1 MAGKHFGRAPIQHST
16 FNIQH
21 STFVFSAGRGRAL
34 NRAMAFSD
42 LNDSVIAQ
50 VRQAA
55 DIVDFIGQVTPLK
68 LAGKSYKGLCP
79 FHREKTP
86 SFTVDRGKGLFYCFG
101 CGTGGDVF
109 KFLTL
114 TERFTFPEAVEHVA
128 GRVGIELPKKKRT
141 AKESDK
147 EDLLEVLDEA
157 SEAYHQAL
165 GWGDNVA
172 KRYLDE
178 RGVAQD
184 IVDKYGFGYAPDSW
198 DYVLTRLARKHGE
211 KKLES
216 VGLAMPRKTGNGFYD
231 RFRNRLMIPIH
242 NESGTIVGF
251 GGRSLDGSDP
261 KYLNSPESDVFNK
274 SRLLYNLHRSKDSM
288 RRKDR
293 AILVEG
299 YFDAIAIDHAGVPGV
314 VASMGTSLTSGQASL
329 LRRYTTNVV
338 IAYDGDNA
346 GRNATLRAAPVL
358 LAAGLN
364 VAALDLQGEKDPDTV
379 VQKFGV
385 DRFLELLGN
394 ATDIFEFGIGE
405 WAADVSKMSG
415 REKSERVEQF
425 IPLLSAVSDPV
436 VRNDA
441 AQRIA
446 DAFRLEFQTV
456 WSRVRGKAS
465 TAPDRERQPLAR
477 GGSAEKTILI
487 AAIQGKLAA
496 ADLARLREEYFEE
509 PGKTLFSI
517 MKDALMSGA
526 PIDFQEVA
534 THLRG
539 EAELNLLSE
548 LSLSEDID
556 DQTLQRIDENLRPME
571 RAYLERRNL
580 ELQREVSEAQRQGD
594 DDRAAELGMEKMRIS
609 RILNEAK

>member
-1 MAGKHFGRAPIQHST
+1 
-16 FNIQH
+16 
-21 STFVFSAGRGRAL
+21 
-34 NRAMAFSD
+34 MAFSD

-114 TERFTFPEAVEHVA
+114 TERFTFPEAVENVA
-128 GRVGIELPKKKRT
+128 SRVGIELPKKKRT
-141 AKESDK
+141 ARDTDK
-147 EDLLEVLDEA
+147 DDLLEVMDEA
-157 SEAYHQAL
+157 SEAFHQAL
-165 GWGDNVA
+165 GWGDNPA

-178 RGVAQD
+178 RGVAEE
-184 IVDKYGFGYAPDSW
+184 IIKKYGFGYAPDSW
-198 DYVLTRLARKHGE
+198 DYTITRLARKYSE
-211 KKLES
+211 KTLELA
-216 VGLAMPRKTGNGFYD
+216 GLVMPRKSGTGYYD

-242 NESGTIVGF
+242 SETGALVGF
-251 GGRSLDGSDP
+251 GGRSLDGTDP
-261 KYLNSPESDVFNK
+261 KYLNSPESELFNK
-274 SRLLYNLHRSKDSM
+274 SRLLYNLHRSKDAM
-288 RRKDR
+288 RRIDR

-314 VASMGTSLTSGQASL
+314 VASMGTSLTAGQASL
-329 LRRYTTNVV
+329 LRRFTTRVV

-346 GRNATLRAAPVL
+346 GRMATLRAAPVL
-358 LAAGLN
+358 LAAGLS
-364 VAALDLQGEKDPDTV
+364 VSALDLQGEKDPDSV
-379 VQKFGV
+379 VQKHGV
-385 DRFLELLGN
+385 DRFLEILGS
-394 ATDIFEFGIGE
+394 ATDIFEFGLGE
-405 WAADVSKMSG
+405 WAGDVAKLTG
-415 REKSERVEQF
+415 REKSERIEQF
-425 IPLLSAVSDPV
+425 MPLLSAVSDPV

-465 TAPDRERQPLAR
+465 TAPDRERQPLGRSA
-477 GGSAEKTILI
+477 SAEKTILI
-487 AAIQGKLAA
+487 AAIQGKLTPPQ
-496 ADLARLREEYFEE
+496 LARLREEYFEE

-517 MKDALMSGA
+517 MKGDLMSGS
-526 PIDFQEVA
+526 PIDFQQVA
-534 THLRG
+534 THLKG

-580 ELQREVSEAQRQGD
+580 EIQREIVEAERQGD
-594 DDRAAELGMEKMRIS
+594 SERTGQLYAEKMAIS
-609 RILNEAK
+609 RMLNEAK

>member
-1 MAGKHFGRAPIQHST
+1 MS
-16 FNIQH
+16 
-21 STFVFSAGRGRAL
+21 
-34 NRAMAFSD
+34 FSD
-42 LNDSVIAQ
+42 LNDNVIAS

-55 DIVDFIGQVTPLK
+55 DIVDFIAQVTPLK

-147 EDLLEVLDEA
+147 ENLLEVLDEA

-178 RGVAQD
+178 RGVPQD
-184 IVDKYGFGYAPDSW
+184 IITKYGFGYAPDSW
-198 DYVLTRLARKHGE
+198 DYILTRLSRKHGE

-251 GGRSLDGSDP
+251 GGRSLDGGDP

-274 SRLLYNLHRSKDSM
+274 SRLLYNLHRSKDAM

-364 VAALDLQGEKDPDTV
+364 VSALDLQGEKDPDTV

-394 ATDIFEFGIGE
+394 ATDIFEFGLGE
-405 WAADVSKMSG
+405 WAGDVAKLTG

-465 TAPDRERQPLAR
+465 TTPDRERQPLGR
-477 GGSAEKTILI
+477 PGSAEKTILI
-487 AAIQGKLAA
+487 AAIQGKLTAP
-496 ADLARLREEYFEE
+496 DLARLREEYFEE
-509 PGKTLFSI
+509 PGKTLFSL
-517 MKDALMSGA
+517 MKDDLMSGA
-526 PIDFQEVA
+526 PIDFQQVA

-580 ELQREVSEAQRQGD
+580 EIQRDIADAQRQGD
-594 DDRAAELGMEKMRIS
+594 AARAEELVAEKMRIS
-609 RILNEAK
+609 RMLNEAK

>member
-1 MAGKHFGRAPIQHST
+1 
-16 FNIQH
+16 
-21 STFVFSAGRGRAL
+21 
-34 NRAMAFSD
+34 MAFSD
-42 LNDSVIAQ
+42 LNDNVIAQ

-55 DIVDFIGQVTPLK
+55 DIVDFIAQVTPLK

-141 AKESDK
+141 AKENDK

-157 SEAYHQAL
+157 SEAFHQAL

-178 RGVAQD
+178 RGVPQD
-184 IVDKYGFGYAPDSW
+184 IITKYGFGYAPDSW
-198 DYVLTRLARKHGE
+198 DYILTRLSRKHGE

-251 GGRSLDGSDP
+251 GGRSLDGGDP

-274 SRLLYNLHRSKDSM
+274 SRLLYNLHRSKDAM

-364 VAALDLQGEKDPDTV
+364 VSALDLQGEKDPDTV

-405 WAADVSKMSG
+405 WAGDVAKMTG

-446 DAFRLEFQTV
+446 DAFRLEFQTI
-456 WSRVRGKAS
+456 WSRVRGRAS
-465 TAPDRERQPLAR
+465 TTPERERQPLGR
-477 GGSAEKTILI
+477 PGSAEKTILI
-487 AAIQGKLAA
+487 AAIQGKLTAP
-496 ADLARLREEYFEE
+496 DLARLREEYFEE

-517 MKDALMSGA
+517 MKDDLMSGA
-526 PIDFQEVA
+526 PIDFQQVA

-571 RAYLERRNL
+571 RAHLERRNL
-580 ELQREVSEAQRQGD
+580 EIQREVSEAQRQGD
-594 DDRAAELGMEKMRIS
+594 DNRAAELVAEKMRIL
-609 RILNEAK
+609 RMLNEAK

>member
-1 MAGKHFGRAPIQHST
+1 
-16 FNIQH
+16 
-21 STFVFSAGRGRAL
+21 
-34 NRAMAFSD
+34 MAFSD

-55 DIVDFIGQVTPLK
+55 DIVDFIAQVTPLK

-128 GRVGIELPKKKRT
+128 SRVGIDLPKKKRT
-141 AKESDK
+141 AKDSDK
-147 EDLLEVLDEA
+147 DDLLEVIDEA
-157 SEAYHQAL
+157 SESFHQAL
-165 GWGDNVA
+165 GWGDNA
-172 KRYLDE
+172 AMRYLAE

-198 DYVLTRLARKHGE
+198 DYILTRLARKHGE
-211 KKLES
+211 KKLETA
-216 VGLAMPRKTGNGFYD
+216 GLAMPRKTGNGYYD

-242 NESGTIVGF
+242 NESGTVVGF
-251 GGRSLDGSDP
+251 GGRSLDASDP
-261 KYLNSPESDVFNK
+261 KYLNSPESEIFNK
-274 SRLLYNLHRSKDSM
+274 SRLLYNLHRSKDAM
-288 RRKDR
+288 RRIDR

-329 LRRYTTNVV
+329 LRRFTTRVV

-346 GRNATLRAAPVL
+346 GRTATLRAAPVL
-358 LAAGLN
+358 LAAGLT
-364 VAALDLQGEKDPDTV
+364 VSALDLHGEKDPDSV
-379 VQKFGV
+379 VQKHGV
-385 DRFLELLGN
+385 ERFLELLGN
-394 ATDIFEFGIGE
+394 ATDIFEFGLGE
-405 WAADVSKMSG
+405 WAGDVAKLTG

-425 IPLLSAVSDPV
+425 VPLLSAVSDPV

-446 DAFRLEFQTV
+446 DAFRLEFQTI

-465 TAPDRERQPLAR
+465 TAPERERQAVGR
-477 GGSAEKTILI
+477 ITSAEKTILT
-487 AAIQGKLAA
+487 AAIQGKLTGP
-496 ADLARLREEYFEE
+496 DLARLREEYFEE
-509 PGKTLFSI
+509 PAKTLFSI
-517 MKDALMSGA
+517 MKADLVSGA
-526 PIDFQEVA
+526 PIDFQQVA
-534 THLRG
+534 THLKG

-556 DQTLQRIDENLRPME
+556 DQILQRIDENLRPME
-571 RAYLERRNL
+571 QAYLERRNL
-580 ELQREVSEAQRQGD
+580 EIQREITEAQRQGD
-594 DDRAAELGMEKMRIS
+594 GERAAQLSMEKVRI
-609 RILNEAK
+609 RRMLNEAK